1 MDYSGREEK
10 KKKKKSFQAF
20 FSGDISSD
28 QTESFEFLQSYIQLS
43 KISYFHLFYLVSCF
57 IYTFH
62 SYSLCLYHSQEILA
76 YTFWFSIYFLGNLG

>member
-1 MDYSGREEK
+1 MDYSGREE
-10 KKKKKSFQAF
+10 KKKKSFQAF

-62 SYSLCLYHSQEILA
+62 SYSLCLYHSQEILDIH
-76 YTFWFSIYFLGNLG
+76 FGSVFISLGI